1 MERGRTTPLRVILDV
16 NVLIGVLIGKR
27 MPAFL
32 PRLRDG
38 EFVLFISAPMLAELV
53 DVTARPT
60 ILPHVP
66 VELAHQLALTLA
78 DLGDLVTV
86 EAGSPEPLTGDPK
99 DDYLLMMAE
108 KANADV
114 LVSGDK
120 ELLLLGNYAATRI
133 LSARRFTEEFID

>member
-1 MERGRTTPLRVILDV
+1 MEPGRTTPLRIIVDV
-16 NVLIGVLIGKR
+16 NLLIGFLIGKQLVG
-27 MPAFL
+27 FL
-32 PRLRDG
+32 QLLRND

-53 DVTARPT
+53 DVAARPT
-60 ILPHVP
+60 FLPHVP

-108 KANADV
+108 KANADL
-114 LVSGDK
+114 LVTGDK
-120 ELLLLGNYAATRI
+120 ELLLLENYGATRI
-133 LSARRFTEEFID
+133 ISIRRFTEEFID

>member
-38 EFVLFISAPMLAELV
+38 EFVLFVSAPMLAELV

-66 VELAHQLALTLA
+66 VELAHQFALTLA

-120 ELLLLGNYAATRI
+120 ELLLLGNYGATRI